1 MKLLKRLHKKHMNLE
16 RNNGDNMKRALI
28 SVWNKDKLVEFAQE
42 LTEKYGYE
50 IIATGSTFDLLK
62 ENDIKAKEISEIT
75 GKRQLINGK
84 VKTLYPNIFAGILA
98 DITNE
103 KEKTDI
109 EENNIN
115 LFDMVVVNFYPFEE
129 AVSKH
134 ADDTDLI
141 NTIDIGGPSMLRAAA
156 KNNKRVLA
164 VSSPAQYKEVLD
176 DLKEHNGEISLK
188 LRREFALKVFEK
200 TMDFDTKILHELSNR
215 FEEDSDNYFSLNI
228 KKAKNLRYGE
238 NPHQTAGI
246 YYTNNTIDYEV
257 LNGKEL
263 SYNNILDATACTNIL
278 SEFYDVSG
286 CVIIKHNTPCGAA
299 LGKDIEE
306 AWKKALDCDPLSA
319 FGGIVGFTQT
329 VTEELAKQLTAM
341 FLEVIIA
348 PDYTAKSLEIL
359 QTKKNLRV
367 IKLNTSLLEYKNY
380 LSEEIRI
387 TPFGTLIQDTDKGEL
402 DKDKFKVVT
411 KTKPSAEMV
420 EDMIFAW
427 KIAKHAKSNA
437 IVIAKDFKT
446 LGIGQGQ
453 TSRVDAFEIALNK
466 ACDGSKDAV
475 AASDGF
481 FPAIDNIHVA
491 AQGRIAAI
499 IQPGGSIKDEEV
511 INTANKYNIAMITT
525 GIRHFRH

>member
-1 MKLLKRLHKKHMNLE
+1 MT
-16 RNNGDNMKRALI
+16 KRALI
-28 SVWNKDKLVEFAQE
+28 SVYNKDKLVEFA
-42 LTEKYGYE
+42 LSLVNKYGYE

-62 ENDIKAKEISEIT
+62 ENGVKAKEITEIT

-98 DITNE
+98 DLNNPE
-103 KEKTDI
+103 EKTDI
-109 EENNIN
+109 ENEDIK

-129 AVSKH
+129 AVTKGVEENEL
-134 ADDTDLI
+134 T

-164 VSSPAQYKEVLD
+164 VSSPSQYNEVLA
-176 DLKEHNGEISLK
+176 DLSEHNGETSLR

-200 TMDFDTKILHELSNR
+200 TLDFDTKILHELSNR
-215 FEEDSDNYFSLNI
+215 FEEDTDNYFSLNI

-238 NPHQTAGI
+238 NPHQEASI
-246 YYTNNTIDYEV
+246 YYTDNTIDYEV

-263 SYNNILDATACTNIL
+263 SYNNILDSSACTNIL
-278 SEFYDVSG
+278 SEFYDVFA

-299 LGKDIEE
+299 LGKNIDE
-306 AWKKALDCDPLSA
+306 AWEKALDCDPLSA

-329 VTEELAKQLTAM
+329 VNENVAKQLSSM

-348 PDYTAKSLEIL
+348 PGYTDKALEL
-359 QTKKNLRV
+359 LRTKKNLRV
-367 IKLNTSLLEYKNY
+367 IKLNTSLEEYKNH
-380 LSEEIRI
+380 LTREIRI
-387 TPFGTLIQDTDKGEL
+387 TPYGTLVQTADKGEL
-402 DKDKFKVVT
+402 DKDNFKVVT
-411 KTKPSAEMV
+411 KTKPTQEMV

-427 KIAKHAKSNA
+427 KIVKHAKSNA
-437 IVIAKDFKT
+437 IVIAKNFKAV
-446 LGIGQGQ
+446 GIGQGQ

-481 FPAIDNIHVA
+481 FPAIDNIQVA

-511 INTANKYNIAMITT
+511 IKTADKYNIAMITT
-525 GIRHFRH
+525 GMRHFRH

>member
-1 MKLLKRLHKKHMNLE
+1 MT
-16 RNNGDNMKRALI
+16 KRALI
-28 SVWNKDKLVEFAQE
+28 SVWNKDKLVEFATE
-42 LTEKYGYE
+42 LTEKYDYE
-50 IIATGSTFDLLK
+50 IVATGSTYDLLN
-62 ENDIKAKEISEIT
+62 ENNVKAIEITEIT

-84 VKTLYPNIFAGILA
+84 VKTLYPDVFAGILA
-98 DITNE
+98 DMNNE
-103 KEKTDI
+103 VEKTDI
-109 EENNIN
+109 DANKIN

-129 AVSKH
+129 AVSKQV
-134 ADDTDLI
+134 DEIQLV

-156 KNNKRVLA
+156 KNNRRVLA
-164 VSSPAQYKEVLD
+164 VSSPEQYKEVLA
-176 DLKEHNGEISLK
+176 DLEEHKGETSLK

-200 TMDFDTKILHELSNR
+200 TLDFDTKILHELSNR

-238 NPHQTAGI
+238 NPHQTASI
-246 YYTNNTIDYEV
+246 FYSNNTVDYEV

-263 SYNNILDATACTNIL
+263 SYNNILDVTACTNIL
-278 SEFYDVSG
+278 SEFYDVCA

-299 LGKDIEE
+299 LGKDILE
-306 AWKKALDCDPLSA
+306 AWAKALDCDPLSA
-319 FGGIVGFTQT
+319 FGGIVGFTQ
-329 VTEELAKQLTAM
+329 VVNEDLAKQLTSM

-348 PDYTAKSLEIL
+348 PDFTPKALDVL

-367 IKLNTSLLEYKNY
+367 IRLNTSLEEYKNH
-380 LSEEIRI
+380 LNREIRI
-387 TPFGTLIQDTDKGEL
+387 TPFGTLVQDTDKGEL
-402 DKDKFKVVT
+402 DKDSFKVVT
-411 KTKPSAEMV
+411 KAKPTQEMV

-437 IVIAKDFKT
+437 IVVAKDFKA
-446 LGIGQGQ
+446 LCIGQGH

-475 AASDGF
+475 VASDGF

-511 INTANKYNIAMITT
+511 IQTADKYNIAMITT

>member
-1 MKLLKRLHKKHMNLE
+1 MT
-16 RNNGDNMKRALI
+16 KRALI
-28 SVWNKDKLVEFAQE
+28 SVWNKDKLVEFATE
-42 LTEKYGYE
+42 LVEKYNYE
-50 IIATGSTFDLLK
+50 IIATGSTYDLLNK
-62 ENDIKAKEISEIT
+62 NNIKAREISEIT

-84 VKTLYPNIFAGILA
+84 VKTLYPDVFAGILA
-98 DITNE
+98 DTNNDVE
-103 KEKTDI
+103 KADVEA
-109 EENNIN
+109 NNIN

-129 AVSKH
+129 AVNKQVEELEL
-134 ADDTDLI
+134 T

-164 VSSPAQYKEVLD
+164 VSSPNQYKEVLA
-176 DLKEHNGEISLK
+176 DLAEHSGSSSLK
-188 LRREFALKVFEK
+188 LRREYALKVFEK
-200 TMDFDTKILHELSNR
+200 TLDFDTKILHELSNR
-215 FEEDSDNYFSLNI
+215 YEEDSNNYFAMNI
-228 KKAKNLRYGE
+228 KKAKDLRYGE
-238 NPHQTAGI
+238 NPHQSASI

-278 SEFYDVSG
+278 SEFYDVCAS
-286 CVIIKHNTPCGAA
+286 VVIKHNSPCGVA
-299 LGKDIEE
+299 LGKDIVE
-306 AWKKALDCDPLSA
+306 AWQKALDCDPLSA
-319 FGGIVGFTQT
+319 FGGVVGFTQ
-329 VTEELAKQLTAM
+329 VVNEDLAKQLTAM

-348 PDYTAKSLEIL
+348 PDYTPKALEVL

-367 IKLNTSLLEYKNY
+367 IKLNTSLEEYKNHQ
-380 LSEEIRI
+380 SEEIRI
-387 TPFGTLIQDTDKGEL
+387 TPFGTLVQVADKGEL
-402 DKDKFKVVT
+402 EKDNFKVVT
-411 KTKPSAEMV
+411 KAKPTAEMV

-437 IVIAKDFKT
+437 IVIAKDFKAI
-446 LGIGQGQ
+446 GIGQGQ

-499 IQPGGSIKDEEV
+499 IQPGGSIKDQDV
-511 INTANKYNIAMITT
+511 IQTADKYNIAMITT
-525 GIRHFRH
+525 GMRHFKH

>member
-1 MKLLKRLHKKHMNLE
+1 MT
-16 RNNGDNMKRALI
+16 KRALI

-42 LTEKYGYE
+42 LTQKYNYE

-62 ENDIKAKEISEIT
+62 ENNIEAKEITEIT

-84 VKTLYPNIFAGILA
+84 VKTLYPNVFAGILA
-98 DITNE
+98 DLNNDVEKSDIENE
-103 KEKTDI
+103 KIK
-109 EENNIN
+109 

-129 AVSKH
+129 AVNKNVEELE
-134 ADDTDLI
+134 LI

-164 VSSPAQYKEVLD
+164 VSSPNQYKEVLE
-176 DLKEHNGEISLK
+176 DLKEHNGETSLK

-200 TMDFDTKILHELSNR
+200 TIDFDTKILHELSNR
-215 FEEDSDNYFSLNI
+215 FEEDTDNYFSLNL
-228 KKAKNLRYGE
+228 KKSKQLRYGE
-238 NPHQTAGI
+238 NPHQEANI
-246 YYTNNTIDYEV
+246 YYSNNTVDYEV

-263 SYNNILDATACTNIL
+263 SYNNILDVSACTNIL
-278 SEFYDVSG
+278 SEFYDVSA
-286 CVIIKHNTPCGAA
+286 CVIIKHNTPCGVA
-299 LGKDIEE
+299 LGKDVEE

-319 FGGIVGFTQT
+319 FGGIVGFTQ
-329 VTEELAKQLTAM
+329 VVNEDVAKQLTSM

-348 PDYTAKSLEIL
+348 PDYTLKALEML
-359 QTKKNLRV
+359 KQKKNLRV
-367 IKLNTSLLEYKNY
+367 IKLNTSLEEYKNY
-380 LSEEIRI
+380 LSKEIRI
-387 TPFGTLIQDTDKGEL
+387 TPFGTLVQESDKGEL

-411 KTKPSAEMV
+411 KAKPTAEMV

-437 IVIAKDFKT
+437 IVIAKDFKAI
-446 LGIGQGQ
+446 GIGQGQ
-453 TSRVDAFEIALNK
+453 TSRVDAFEIALNR

-511 INTANKYNIAMITT
+511 IKTADKYNIAMITT

>member
-1 MKLLKRLHKKHMNLE
+1 MI
-16 RNNGDNMKRALI
+16 KRALI
-28 SVWNKDKLVEFAQE
+28 SVYNKDKLVEFAQE
-42 LTEKYGYE
+42 LVLKYDYE

-62 ENDIKAKEISEIT
+62 NNGIKAKEISEIT

-84 VKTLYPNIFAGILA
+84 VKTLYPDIFAGILA
-98 DITNE
+98 DINNE
-103 KEKTDI
+103 KERADI
-109 EENNIN
+109 EKENIK
-115 LFDMVVVNFYPFEE
+115 LFNMVVVNFYPFEE
-129 AVSKH
+129 AVTKGV
-134 ADDTDLI
+134 DEIELT

-164 VSSPAQYKEVLD
+164 VSSPNQYNEVLS
-176 DLKEHNGEISLK
+176 DLAEHNGETSLK
-188 LRREFALKVFEK
+188 LRREYALKVFEQ
-200 TMDFDTKILHELSNR
+200 TIDFDSKVLNELSNR
-215 FEEDSDNYFSLNI
+215 FEEDTDNYFSLNI

-238 NPHQTAGI
+238 NPHQEAGI

-263 SYNNILDATACTNIL
+263 SYNNILDASACTNIL
-278 SEFYDVSG
+278 SEFFDVAA
-286 CVIIKHNTPCGAA
+286 CIIIKHNTPCGAA
-299 LGKDIEE
+299 LGKDIKE
-306 AWKKALDCDPLSA
+306 AWEKALDCDPLSA
-319 FGGIVGFTQT
+319 FGGIVGFTQK
-329 VTEELAKQLTAM
+329 VGEKLAKELTSM

-348 PDYTAKSLEIL
+348 PDYTAEAIEVLK
-359 QTKKNLRV
+359 TKKNLRV
-367 IKLNTSLLEYKNY
+367 IKLNTSLEEYKNY

-387 TPFGTLIQDTDKGEL
+387 TPFGTLVQDSDKGEL
-402 DKDKFKVVT
+402 NKDNFKVVT
-411 KTKPSAEMV
+411 KTKPSSEMI

-453 TSRVDAFEIALNK
+453 TSRVDAFEIALNR
-466 ACDGSKDAV
+466 ACDSSKDAV

-499 IQPGGSIKDEEV
+499 IQPGGSIKDDDV
-511 INTANKYNIAMITT
+511 IKTADKYNIAMITT

>member
-1 MKLLKRLHKKHMNLE
+1 MA
-16 RNNGDNMKRALI
+16 KRALI
-28 SVWNKDKLVEFAQE
+28 SVYNKDKLVEFAE
-42 LTEKYGYE
+42 KLTEEYGWE
-50 IIATGSTFDLLK
+50 IVATGSTFDLL
-62 ENDIKAKEISEIT
+62 NNSGIKAKEISEIT

-84 VKTLYPNIFAGILA
+84 VKTLYPDVFAGILA
-98 DITNE
+98 DMNNE
-103 KEKTDI
+103 SEKADI
-109 EENNIN
+109 EKSEIN

-129 AVSKH
+129 AVQKGV
-134 ADDTDLI
+134 DEIELI

-156 KNNKRVLA
+156 KNNRRVLA
-164 VSSPAQYKEVLD
+164 VSSPEQYKRVLE
-176 DLKEHNGEISLK
+176 DLKEHNGETSLQ

-200 TMDFDTKILHELSNR
+200 TLDFDTKILHELSNR
-215 FEEDSDNYFSLNI
+215 FEENSDNYYSLNI
-228 KKAKNLRYGE
+228 KKAKDLRYGE
-238 NPHQTAGI
+238 NPHQKAGI
-246 YYTNNTIDYEV
+246 YYTNNTVNYEV

-263 SYNNILDATACTNIL
+263 SYNNILDVTACTNIL
-278 SEFYDVSG
+278 SEFYDVPG

-299 LGKDIEE
+299 LGKDITE

-319 FGGIVGFTQT
+319 FGGIVGFTQKID
-329 VTEELAKQLTAM
+329 EKLAKELTAM
-341 FLEVIIA
+341 FLEVIVA
-348 PDYTAKSLEIL
+348 PDYTEEAIAQLK
-359 QTKKNLRV
+359 TKKNLRV

-387 TPFGTLIQDTDKGEL
+387 TPFGTLVQDMDKGEL
-402 DKDKFKVVT
+402 NKDDFKVVT
-411 KTKPSAEMV
+411 KTKPTAEMV

-437 IVIAKDFKT
+437 VVVAKDFKAI
-446 LGIGQGQ
+446 GIGQGQ
-453 TSRVDAFEIALNK
+453 TSRVDAFEIALNR
-466 ACDGSKDAV
+466 ACDSSKDAV

-511 INTANKYNIAMITT
+511 IKTADKYNIAMITT

>member
-1 MKLLKRLHKKHMNLE
+1 MT
-16 RNNGDNMKRALI
+16 KRALI
-28 SVWNKDKLVEFAQE
+28 SVYNKDKLVEFASE

-50 IIATGSTFDLLK
+50 IVATGSTYDLLK
-62 ENDIKAKEISEIT
+62 ENKISAKEISEIT
-75 GKRQLINGK
+75 GRRQLINGK
-84 VKTLYPNIFAGILA
+84 VKTLYPDIFAGILA
-98 DITNE
+98 DLNNSEE
-103 KEKTDI
+103 KQDI
-109 EENNIN
+109 EKSSIK

-129 AVSKH
+129 AVTKQV
-134 ADDTDLI
+134 DENELT

-164 VSSPAQYKEVLD
+164 VSSPNQYSEVLA
-176 DLKEHNGEISLK
+176 DLAEYDGISSLK
-188 LRREFALKVFEK
+188 LRREYALKVFEQ
-200 TMDFDTKILHELSNR
+200 TIDFDTKVLKELSNR
-215 FEEDSDNYFSLNI
+215 FEEDTDNYFSLNM
-228 KKAKNLRYGE
+228 KKAKDLRYGE
-238 NPHQTAGI
+238 NPHQEASI

-263 SYNNILDATACTNIL
+263 SYNNILDCTACTNIL
-278 SEFYDVSG
+278 SEFYDVCG

-306 AWKKALDCDPLSA
+306 AWAKALDCDPLSA
-319 FGGIVGFTQT
+319 FGGIVGFTQ
-329 VTEELAKQLTAM
+329 VVNESLAKQLTSI

-348 PDYTAKSLEIL
+348 PDYTIKALEL
-359 QTKKNLRV
+359 LKTKKNLRV
-367 IKLNTSLLEYKNY
+367 IKLNTSLEEYKNH
-380 LSEEIRI
+380 LTRDIRI
-387 TPFGTLIQDTDKGEL
+387 TPYGTIIQSADKGEL
-402 DKDKFKVVT
+402 DINNFKVVT
-411 KTKPSAEMV
+411 KVKPTQEMV

-437 IVIAKDFKT
+437 IVVAKDFKT
-446 LGIGQGQ
+446 VGIGQGQ

-511 INTANKYNIAMITT
+511 IKTADKYNIAMITT
-525 GIRHFRH
+525 GMRHFKH

>member
-1 MKLLKRLHKKHMNLE
+1 MA
-16 RNNGDNMKRALI
+16 KRALI
-28 SVWNKDKLVEFAQE
+28 SVWNKDKLVEFASE
-42 LTEKYGYE
+42 LVEKYDYE
-50 IIATGSTFDLLK
+50 IVATGSTYDLLK
-62 ENDIKAKEISEIT
+62 QNNVKAKEISEIT

-84 VKTLYPNIFAGILA
+84 VKTLYPDVFAGILA
-98 DITNE
+98 DTNNDVE
-103 KEKTDI
+103 KADVDA
-109 EENNIN
+109 NNIN

-129 AVSKH
+129 AIKKQVEELEL
-134 ADDTDLI
+134 T

-164 VSSPAQYKEVLD
+164 VSSPNQYKEVLA
-176 DLKEHNGEISLK
+176 DLAEHNGTSSLK
-188 LRREFALKVFEK
+188 LRRDFALKVFEK
-200 TMDFDTKILHELSNR
+200 TLDFDTKILQELSNR
-215 FEEDSDNYFSLNI
+215 YEEDSNNYFSMNI
-228 KKAKNLRYGE
+228 KKAKDLRYGE
-238 NPHQTAGI
+238 NPHQCASI
-246 YYTNNTIDYEV
+246 YYTNNTIDYDV

-278 SEFYDVSG
+278 SEFYDVCAS
-286 CVIIKHNTPCGAA
+286 VIIKHNSPCGVA
-299 LGKDIEE
+299 LGKDIVE
-306 AWKKALDCDPLSA
+306 AWQKALDCDPLSA
-319 FGGIVGFTQT
+319 FGGVVGFTQ
-329 VTEELAKQLTAM
+329 VVNEDLAKQLTAM

-348 PDYTAKSLEIL
+348 PDYTPKALEVL

-367 IKLNTSLLEYKNY
+367 IKLNTSFEEYKNHQ
-380 LSEEIRI
+380 SEEIRI
-387 TPFGTLIQDTDKGEL
+387 TPFGTLVQVADKGEL
-402 DKDKFKVVT
+402 EKDNFKVVT
-411 KTKPSAEMV
+411 KAKPTAEMV

-437 IVIAKDFKT
+437 IVIAKDFKAI
-446 LGIGQGQ
+446 GIGQGQ

-511 INTANKYNIAMITT
+511 IKTADKYNISMITT
-525 GIRHFRH
+525 GMRHFKH

>member
-1 MKLLKRLHKKHMNLE
+1 MT
-16 RNNGDNMKRALI
+16 KRALI
-28 SVWNKDKLVEFAQE
+28 SVWNKDKLVEFATE

-62 ENDIKAKEISEIT
+62 ENQVNAKEITEIT

-84 VKTLYPNIFAGILA
+84 VKTLYPDVFAGILA
-98 DITNE
+98 DMNNE
-103 KEKTDI
+103 SEKADI
-109 EENNIN
+109 ETGKIK

-129 AVSKH
+129 AVDKQVEEVEL
-134 ADDTDLI
+134 T

-156 KNNKRVLA
+156 KNNRRVLA
-164 VSSPAQYKEVLD
+164 VSSPEQYKEVLA
-176 DLKEHNGEISLK
+176 DLEEHNGETSLK
-188 LRREFALKVFEK
+188 LRRDYALKVFEK
-200 TMDFDTKILHELSNR
+200 TLDFDTKVLHELSNR
-215 FEEDSDNYFSLNI
+215 FEEDTDNYFSLNI
-228 KKAKNLRYGE
+228 KKAKDLRYGE
-238 NPHQTAGI
+238 NPHQNASI
-246 YYTNNTIDYEV
+246 YYTNNTVDYDV

-263 SYNNILDATACTNIL
+263 SYNNILDVTACTNIL
-278 SEFYDVSG
+278 SEFYDVCA
-286 CVIIKHNTPCGAA
+286 CVIIKHNTPCGVA
-299 LGKDIEE
+299 LGKDINESW
-306 AWKKALDCDPLSA
+306 AKALDCDSLSA
-319 FGGIVGFTQT
+319 FGGIVGFTQ
-329 VTEELAKQLTAM
+329 VVNEELAKQLTAM

-348 PDYTAKSLEIL
+348 PDFTPKALDLL

-367 IKLNTSLLEYKNY
+367 IKLNTSLEEYKNY
-380 LSEEIRI
+380 LSREIRI
-387 TPFGTLIQDTDKGEL
+387 TPFGTLVQDSDKGEL
-402 DKDKFKVVT
+402 DKDSFKVVT
-411 KTKPSAEMV
+411 KAKPTAEMV

-437 IVIAKDFKT
+437 IVIAKDFKAI
-446 LGIGQGQ
+446 GIGQGQ

-511 INTANKYNIAMITT
+511 IKTADKYNIAMITT
-525 GIRHFRH
+525 GMRHFRH

>member
-1 MKLLKRLHKKHMNLE
+1 MN
-16 RNNGDNMKRALI
+16 KRALI
-28 SVWNKDKLVEFAQE
+28 SVWNKDKLVEFAKD
-42 LTEKYGYE
+42 LTEKFGWE

-62 ENDIKAKEISEIT
+62 ENHISAKEISEVT

-84 VKTLYPNIFAGILA
+84 VKTLYPDVFAGILA
-98 DITNE
+98 DMNNAE
-103 KEKTDI
+103 EKTDI
-109 EENNIN
+109 EENKIK
-115 LFDMVVVNFYPFEE
+115 LFDMVVVNFYPFEQ
-129 AVSKH
+129 AVQEEVDETKL
-134 ADDTDLI
+134 T

-164 VSSPAQYKEVLD
+164 VSSPEQYKQVLA
-176 DLKEHNGEISLK
+176 DLEEHKGETSLK
-188 LRREFALKVFEK
+188 LRRDFALKVFEK
-200 TMDFDTKILHELSNR
+200 TLDFDSKILNELSNR
-215 FEEDSDNYFSLNI
+215 FEEDTNNYFSLNI
-228 KKAKNLRYGE
+228 RKSKDLRYGE
-238 NPHQTAGI
+238 NPHQKASI
-246 YYTNNTIDYEV
+246 YYTNSTIDYEV

-263 SYNNILDATACTNIL
+263 SYNNILDVTANTNIL
-278 SEFYDVSG
+278 SEFYDVCG
-286 CVIIKHNTPCGAA
+286 CAIIKHNTPCGVA
-299 LGKDIEE
+299 LGKDIQE
-306 AWKKALDCDPLSA
+306 AWAKALDCDPLSA
-319 FGGIVGFTQT
+319 FGGIVGFTQ
-329 VTEELAKQLTAM
+329 VVNEELAKQLTAM

-348 PDYTAKSLEIL
+348 PDYTPKALEQL
-359 QTKKNLRV
+359 RTKKNLRV
-367 IKLNTSLLEYKNY
+367 IKLNTSLEEYKNY
-380 LSEEIRI
+380 LNEEIRI
-387 TPFGTLIQDTDKGEL
+387 TPFGTLVQSSDKGEL
-402 DKDKFKVVT
+402 DKDNFKVVT
-411 KTKPSAEMV
+411 KAKPTAEMI

-511 INTANKYNIAMITT
+511 IKTADKYNIAMITT
-525 GIRHFRH
+525 GMRHFRH

>member
-1 MKLLKRLHKKHMNLE
+1 MT
-16 RNNGDNMKRALI
+16 KRALI
-28 SVWNKDKLVEFAQE
+28 SVYNKDKLVEFASE
-42 LTEKYGYE
+42 LTNTYNYE

-62 ENDIKAKEISEIT
+62 ENGIKAKEISEIT

-84 VKTLYPNIFAGILA
+84 VKTLYPDVFAGILA
-98 DITNE
+98 DMTKEEE
-103 KEKTDI
+103 KSDI
-109 EENNIN
+109 EKSDIK

-129 AVSKH
+129 AVQKNV
-134 ADDTDLI
+134 DEVELT

-156 KNNKRVLA
+156 KNNRRVLA
-164 VSSPAQYKEVLD
+164 VSSPDQYKAVLD
-176 DLKEHNGEISLK
+176 DLKEHNGDSSLQ

-200 TMDFDTKILHELSNR
+200 TLDFDTKILHELSNR
-215 FEEDSDNYFSLNI
+215 FEEDTNNYYSLNM
-228 KKAKNLRYGE
+228 KKEKDLRYGE
-238 NPHQTAGI
+238 NPHQNASI
-246 YYTNNTIDYEV
+246 YYTNNTIDYDV

-263 SYNNILDATACTNIL
+263 SYNNILDVTACTNIL

-299 LGKDIEE
+299 LGKDVHD

-319 FGGIVGFTQT
+319 FGGIVGFTQK
-329 VTEELAKQLTAM
+329 VDEKLAKELTAM
-341 FLEVIIA
+341 FLEVIVA
-348 PDYTAKSLEIL
+348 PDYTNEALEQL
-359 QTKKNLRV
+359 RTKKNLRV
-367 IKLNTSLLEYKNY
+367 IKLNTSLEEYKNY

-387 TPFGTLIQDTDKGEL
+387 TPFGTLVQDTDKGEL

-411 KTKPSAEMV
+411 KTKPTAEMI

-427 KIAKHAKSNA
+427 KIAKHSKSNA
-437 IVIAKDFKT
+437 IVVAKDFKT

-466 ACDGSKDAV
+466 ACDSSKDAV

-511 INTANKYNIAMITT
+511 IKTADKYNIAMITT

>member
-1 MKLLKRLHKKHMNLE
+1 MKR
-16 RNNGDNMKRALI
+16 RALI
-28 SVWNKDKLVEFAQE
+28 SVYNKDKLVEFASE
-42 LTEKYGYE
+42 LTEKYNYE
-50 IIATGSTFDLLK
+50 IIATGSTYDLLK
-62 ENDIKAKEISEIT
+62 ENHIEAKEISEIT

-84 VKTLYPNIFAGILA
+84 VKTLYPDIFAGILA
-98 DITNE
+98 DLTNE
-103 KEKTDI
+103 NEKSEIEKETIK
-109 EENNIN
+109 

-129 AVSKH
+129 TSKK
-134 ADDTDLI
+134 DVEETELI

-164 VSSPAQYKEVLD
+164 VSSPSQYKEVIE
-176 DLKEHNGEISLK
+176 DLAEHKGETSLK
-188 LRREFALKVFEK
+188 LRREYALKVFEK
-200 TMDFDTKILHELSNR
+200 TLDFDSKILNALSER
-215 FEEDSDNYFSLNI
+215 YEEDTNNYFSLNI
-228 KKAKNLRYGE
+228 KKGKNLRYGE
-238 NPHQTAGI
+238 NPHQSAGL
-246 YYTNNTIDYEV
+246 YYTNNTIDYEI

-263 SYNNILDATACTNIL
+263 SYNNILDSSACTNIL

-306 AWKKALDCDPLSA
+306 AWAKALDCDPLSA
-319 FGGIVGFTQT
+319 FGGIVGFTKP
-329 VTEELAKQLTAM
+329 VNEILAKQLTSM

-348 PDYTAKSLEIL
+348 PDYDENALTIL
-359 QTKKNLRV
+359 KTKKNLRV
-367 IKLNTSLLEYKNY
+367 IKLNTPLEEYKNY
-380 LSEEIRI
+380 LNEEIRI
-387 TPFGTLIQDTDKGEL
+387 TPYGTLVQSTDKKDL
-402 DKDKFKVVT
+402 DKDSFKVVT
-411 KTKPSAEMV
+411 KTKPTQEMI

-427 KIAKHAKSNA
+427 KIVKHAKSNA
-437 IVIAKDFKT
+437 IVVAKDFKAI
-446 LGIGQGQ
+446 GIGQGQ

-511 INTANKYNIAMITT
+511 IKTADKYNIAMITT

>member
-1 MKLLKRLHKKHMNLE
+1 MV
-16 RNNGDNMKRALI
+16 KRALI
-28 SVWNKDKLVEFAQE
+28 SVYNKDKLVEFASC
-42 LTEKYGYE
+42 LTDEYGWE
-50 IIATGSTFDLLK
+50 IVATGSTFDVLK
-62 ENDIKAKEISEIT
+62 ENGIKATEISEIT

-84 VKTLYPNIFAGILA
+84 VKTLYPDVFAGILA
-98 DITNE
+98 DMNNE
-103 KEKTDI
+103 VEKADI
-109 EENNIN
+109 EKSGIS

-129 AVSKH
+129 AVQKSV
-134 ADDTDLI
+134 DETELT

-164 VSSPAQYKEVLD
+164 VSSPDQYKSVIE
-176 DLKEHNGEISLK
+176 DLKEHNGESSLQ

-200 TMDFDTKILHELSNR
+200 TLDFDTKILHELSNR
-215 FEEDSDNYFSLNI
+215 FEEDSNNYYSLNI

-238 NPHQTAGI
+238 NPHQNAGI
-246 YYTNNTIDYEV
+246 YYTNNTIDYDI

-263 SYNNILDATACTNIL
+263 SYNNILDLTACTNIL

-286 CVIIKHNTPCGAA
+286 CVIIKHNTPCGVA
-299 LGKDIEE
+299 LGADIKE

-319 FGGIVGFTQT
+319 FGGIVGFTQK
-329 VTEELAKQLTAM
+329 VDEKLAKELTAM
-341 FLEVIIA
+341 FLEVIVA
-348 PDYTAKSLEIL
+348 PEYTEGAIEQLK
-359 QTKKNLRV
+359 TKKNLRV

-387 TPFGTLIQDTDKGEL
+387 TPFGTLVQDMDRGEL
-402 DKDKFKVVT
+402 NKDNFKVVT
-411 KTKPSAEMV
+411 KAKPTAEMV

-427 KIAKHAKSNA
+427 KVAKHAKSNA

-466 ACDGSKDAV
+466 ACDASKDAV

-511 INTANKYNIAMITT
+511 IKTADKYNIAMITT

>member
-1 MKLLKRLHKKHMNLE
+1 MT
-16 RNNGDNMKRALI
+16 KRALI
-28 SVWNKDKLVEFAQE
+28 SVWNKDKLVEFATE

-50 IIATGSTFDLLK
+50 IVATGSTFDLLK
-62 ENDIKAKEISEIT
+62 ENQINAKEITEIT

-84 VKTLYPNIFAGILA
+84 VKTLYPDIFAGILA
-98 DITNE
+98 DMNNE
-103 KEKTDI
+103 VEKADI
-109 EENNIN
+109 ENSKIK
-115 LFDMVVVNFYPFEE
+115 LFDIVVVNFYPFEE
-129 AVSKH
+129 AVDKQV
-134 ADDTDLI
+134 DEVELT

-156 KNNKRVLA
+156 KNSRRVLA
-164 VSSPAQYKEVLD
+164 VSSPEQYKEVLS
-176 DLKEHNGEISLK
+176 DLEEHNGETSLK
-188 LRREFALKVFEK
+188 LRRKYALKVFEK
-200 TMDFDTKILHELSNR
+200 TLDFDIKVLHELSNR
-215 FEEDSDNYFSLNI
+215 FEEDTNNYFSLNI
-228 KKAKNLRYGE
+228 KKAKDLRYGE
-238 NPHQTAGI
+238 NPHQNASI
-246 YYTNNTIDYEV
+246 YYTNNTVDYEV

-263 SYNNILDATACTNIL
+263 SYNNILDASACTNIL
-278 SEFYDVSG
+278 SEFYDVCA
-286 CVIIKHNTPCGAA
+286 CVIIKHNTPCGVA
-299 LGKDIEE
+299 LGKDINE
-306 AWKKALDCDPLSA
+306 AWAKALDCDPLSA
-319 FGGIVGFTQT
+319 FGGIVGFTQ
-329 VTEELAKQLTAM
+329 VVNEELAKQLTAM

-348 PDYTAKSLEIL
+348 PDYTPKALDLL

-367 IKLNTSLLEYKNY
+367 IKLNTSLEEYKNY
-380 LSEEIRI
+380 LSREIRI
-387 TPFGTLIQDTDKGEL
+387 TPFGTLVQDVDKGEL
-402 DKDKFKVVT
+402 DKDSFKVVT
-411 KTKPSAEMV
+411 KAKPTAEMV

-446 LGIGQGQ
+446 IGIGQGQ

-511 INTANKYNIAMITT
+511 IKTADKYNIAMITT

>member
-1 MKLLKRLHKKHMNLE
+1 MV
-16 RNNGDNMKRALI
+16 KRALI
-28 SVWNKDKLVEFAQE
+28 SVYNKDKLVEFATE
-42 LTEKYGYE
+42 LTQKFNWE

-62 ENDIKAKEISEIT
+62 ENGIKAKEISEIT

-84 VKTLYPNIFAGILA
+84 VKTLYPDIFAGILA
-98 DITNE
+98 DMNNE
-103 KEKTDI
+103 SEKTDI
-109 EENNIN
+109 EKSGIN
-115 LFDMVVVNFYPFEE
+115 LIDMVVVNFYPFEE
-129 AVSKH
+129 AVQKGVEEIE
-134 ADDTDLI
+134 LI

-164 VSSPAQYKEVLD
+164 VSSPEQYNQVLE
-176 DLKEHNGEISLK
+176 DLNEHNGETSLT
-188 LRREFALKVFEK
+188 LRRDCALKVFEK
-200 TMDFDTKILHELSNR
+200 TLDFDTKILHELSNR
-215 FEEDSDNYFSLNI
+215 FEESSDNYYSLNI
-228 KKAKNLRYGE
+228 RKAKELRYGE

-246 YYTNNTIDYEV
+246 YYTNNTVDYEV

-263 SYNNILDATACTNIL
+263 SYNNILDVTACTNIL

-299 LGKDIEE
+299 LGKDVEE

-319 FGGIVGFTQT
+319 FGGIVGFTQKVNET
-329 VTEELAKQLTAM
+329 VAKQLSAM
-341 FLEVIIA
+341 FLEVIVA
-348 PDYTAKSLEIL
+348 PDYTEGALEQL
-359 QTKKNLRV
+359 RTKKNLRV
-367 IKLNTSLLEYKNY
+367 IKLNTSLAEYKNY

-387 TPFGTLIQDTDKGEL
+387 TPFGTLVQSSDKGEL
-402 DKDKFKVVT
+402 DKDNFKVVT
-411 KTKPSAEMV
+411 KTKPTAEMI

-427 KIAKHAKSNA
+427 KIAKHSKSNA
-437 IVIAKDFKT
+437 IVVAKDFKT

-466 ACDGSKDAV
+466 ACDSSKDAV

-511 INTANKYNIAMITT
+511 FKTADKYNIAMITT

>member
-1 MKLLKRLHKKHMNLE
+1 MT
-16 RNNGDNMKRALI
+16 KRALI
-28 SVWNKDKLVEFAQE
+28 SVWNKDKLVEFATE

-62 ENDIKAKEISEIT
+62 ENQVNAKEITEIT

-84 VKTLYPNIFAGILA
+84 VKTLYPDVFAGILA
-98 DITNE
+98 DMNNE
-103 KEKTDI
+103 SEKADI
-109 EENNIN
+109 EIGKIK

-129 AVSKH
+129 AVDKQVEEVEL
-134 ADDTDLI
+134 T

-156 KNNKRVLA
+156 KNNRRVLA
-164 VSSPAQYKEVLD
+164 VSSPEQYKEVLA
-176 DLKEHNGEISLK
+176 DLEEHNGETSLK
-188 LRREFALKVFEK
+188 LRRDYALKVFEK
-200 TMDFDTKILHELSNR
+200 TLDFDTKVLHELSNR
-215 FEEDSDNYFSLNI
+215 FEEDTDNYFSLNI
-228 KKAKNLRYGE
+228 KKAKDLRYGE
-238 NPHQTAGI
+238 NPHQNASI
-246 YYTNNTIDYEV
+246 YYTNNTVDYDE

-263 SYNNILDATACTNIL
+263 SYNNILDVTACTNIL
-278 SEFYDVSG
+278 SEFYDVCA
-286 CVIIKHNTPCGAA
+286 CVIIKHNTPCGVA
-299 LGKDIEE
+299 LGKDINESW
-306 AWKKALDCDPLSA
+306 AKALDCDPLSA
-319 FGGIVGFTQT
+319 FGGIVGFTQ
-329 VTEELAKQLTAM
+329 VVNEELAKQLTAM

-348 PDYTAKSLEIL
+348 PDFTPKALDLL

-367 IKLNTSLLEYKNY
+367 IKLNTSLEEYKNY
-380 LSEEIRI
+380 LSREIRI
-387 TPFGTLIQDTDKGEL
+387 TPFGTLVQDSDKGEL
-402 DKDKFKVVT
+402 DKDSFKVVT
-411 KTKPSAEMV
+411 KAKPTAEMV

-437 IVIAKDFKT
+437 IVIAKDFKAI
-446 LGIGQGQ
+446 GIGQGQ

-511 INTANKYNIAMITT
+511 IKTADKYNIAMITT
-525 GIRHFRH
+525 GMRHFRH

>member
-1 MKLLKRLHKKHMNLE
+1 M
-16 RNNGDNMKRALI
+16 GKRALI
-28 SVWNKDKLVEFAQE
+28 SVWNKDKLIEFAE
-42 LTEKYGYE
+42 VLTQKYDYE
-50 IIATGSTFDLLK
+50 IVATGSTFDLLS
-62 ENDIKAKEISEIT
+62 ENKIPAKEISEIT

-84 VKTLYPNIFAGILA
+84 VKTLYPDVFAGILA
-98 DITNE
+98 DMNNENE
-103 KEKTDI
+103 KADIEKT
-109 EENNIN
+109 NIK

-129 AVSKH
+129 AVNKNVEE
-134 ADDTDLI
+134 TELT

-164 VSSPAQYKEVLD
+164 VSSPEQYKQVLE
-176 DLKEHNGEISLK
+176 DLEEHNGETSLK

-200 TMDFDTKILHELSNR
+200 TLDFDTKVLHELSNR
-215 FEEDSDNYFSLNI
+215 FEEDSENYFSLNI

-238 NPHQTAGI
+238 NPHQKAGL
-246 YYTNNTIDYEV
+246 YYTNNTVDYEV

-263 SYNNILDATACTNIL
+263 SYNNILDLTACTNIL
-278 SEFYDVSG
+278 SEFYDV
-286 CVIIKHNTPCGAA
+286 CCAVIIKHNTPCGAA

-319 FGGIVGFTQT
+319 FGGIVGFTQC
-329 VTEELAKQLTAM
+329 VNENLAKLLTSM
-341 FLEVIIA
+341 FLEVVIA
-348 PDYTAKSLEIL
+348 PDYTPKALEIL
-359 QTKKNLRV
+359 KQKKNLRV

-380 LSEEIRI
+380 LSQEIRI
-387 TPFGTLIQDTDKGEL
+387 TPFGTLVQDSDKGEL
-402 DKDKFKVVT
+402 DKDNFKVVT
-411 KTKPSAEMV
+411 KTKPTAEMV

-437 IVIAKDFKT
+437 IVVAKDFKT

-453 TSRVDAFEIALNK
+453 TSRVDAFEIALNR

-481 FPAIDNIHVA
+481 FPAIDNIHAA

>member
-1 MKLLKRLHKKHMNLE
+1 M
-16 RNNGDNMKRALI
+16 GKRALI
-28 SVWNKDKLVEFAQE
+28 SVYNKDKLVEFAME
-42 LTEKYGYE
+42 LVNKFNYE

-62 ENDIKAKEISEIT
+62 ENGVNAKEITEIT
-75 GKRQLINGK
+75 GKRQLVNGK
-84 VKTLYPNIFAGILA
+84 VKTLYPDIFAGILA
-98 DITNE
+98 DLNNE
-103 KEKTDI
+103 AEKSDI
-109 EENNIN
+109 ENGNIK

-129 AVSKH
+129 AVTKG
-134 ADDTDLI
+134 AEETELI

-164 VSSPAQYKEVLD
+164 VSSPLQYNEVLL
-176 DLKEHNGEISLK
+176 DLEEHNGDSSLK

-200 TMDFDTKILHELSNR
+200 TMDLDTKILHELSNR
-215 FEEDSDNYFSLNI
+215 FEDDSDNYFSLNL

-238 NPHQTAGI
+238 NPHQEAGI

-263 SYNNILDATACTNIL
+263 SYNNILDASACANIL
-278 SEFYDVSG
+278 SEFYDVSA

-299 LGKDIEE
+299 LGKDIDE
-306 AWKKALDCDPLSA
+306 AWTKALDCDPLSA
-319 FGGIVGFTQT
+319 FGGIVGFTQK
-329 VTEELAKQLTAM
+329 VNESVAKQLSSM

-348 PDYTAKSLEIL
+348 PDYTENALDIL
-359 QTKKNLRV
+359 KTKKNLRV
-367 IKLNTSLLEYKNY
+367 IKLNTDLEEYKNH
-380 LSEEIRI
+380 LTQEIRI
-387 TPFGTLIQDTDKGEL
+387 TPFGTLIQTADKGEL

-411 KTKPSAEMV
+411 KTKPTQEMV

-427 KIAKHAKSNA
+427 KIVKHAKSNA
-437 IVIAKDFKT
+437 IVIAKNFKAI
-446 LGIGQGQ
+446 GIGQGQ
-453 TSRVDAFEIALNK
+453 TSRVDAFEIALNR

-481 FPAIDNIHVA
+481 FPAIDNIQAA

-511 INTANKYNIAMITT
+511 IKTADKYNIAMITT
-525 GIRHFRH
+525 GIRHFKH